1 MRVIMSG
8 LDYQKAP
15 IGLREQLSFTKTQ
28 VGDLTERIAGTE
40 GVLGCVLISTCNR
53 TELYLSCAPE
63 CPAEPD
69 QLLCRAVGLPHAPF
83 AGAFVTRR
91 DQEAVR
97 HLMEVAGGLQS
108 QIWGEDQILSQVKTA
123 ITIARAR
130 GAADPVLETLFRT
143 AVSAGKAI
151 KTKVRLTGV
160 ATSAAARAV
169 EVLQRDLGDLR
180 GRRALVIGNG
190 EMGRLAASLLREAGC
205 AVTVTL
211 RSYHHGETV
220 VPAGC
225 AVAHYDD
232 RYQAMEG
239 ADLLISAT
247 TSPHY
252 TVGEAEYRQA
262 ARPPRLLA
270 DLAIPRDIQ
279 PRVGELPGVTLL
291 NVDALGVAPGDG
303 TDPAALL
310 KAQGILDGHLERLR
324 QWYSYR
330 DSLPALEDV
339 KEAIVERVLTAPALA
354 HGPDPEEL
362 VELAVGKSV
371 ELLAAG
377 LKDGLDADALRQC
390 ARKIRDNTT
399 GRRVLP
405 LKEERD
411 GAELPALS
419 TVC

>member
-53 TELYLSCAPE
+53 TELYLSCTPE

-190 EMGRLAASLLREAGC
+190 EMGRLS
-205 AVTVTL
+205 
-211 RSYHHGETV
+211 
-220 VPAGC
+220 
-225 AVAHYDD
+225 
-232 RYQAMEG
+232 
-239 ADLLISAT
+239 
-247 TSPHY
+247 
-252 TVGEAEYRQA
+252 
-262 ARPPRLLA
+262 
-270 DLAIPRDIQ
+270 
-279 PRVGELPGVTLL
+279 
-291 NVDALGVAPGDG
+291 
-303 TDPAALL
+303 AALL
-310 KAQGILDGHLERLR
+310 H
-324 QWYSYR
+324 
-330 DSLPALEDV
+330 
-339 KEAIVERVLTAPALA
+339 EA
-354 HGPDPEEL
+354 
-362 VELAVGKSV
+362 
-371 ELLAAG
+371 
-377 LKDGLDADALRQC
+377 
-390 ARKIRDNTT
+390 
-399 GRRVLP
+399 GRRHRHPADLP
-405 LKEERD
+405 PRRD
-411 GAELPALS
+411 RGAGGVRRHPL
-419 TVC
+419 